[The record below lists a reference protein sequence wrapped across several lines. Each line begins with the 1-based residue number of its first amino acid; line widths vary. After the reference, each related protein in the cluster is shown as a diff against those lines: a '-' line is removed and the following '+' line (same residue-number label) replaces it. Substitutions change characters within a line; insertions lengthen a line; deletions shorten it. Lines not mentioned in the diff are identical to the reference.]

1 MIATISN
8 PNWIRV
14 SYVTMAF
21 PLPEGKEAKPSMII
35 KGQPPNV
42 YKELGKIQRDCLSK
56 KYYTKFDIVC
66 QLKLNMNV

>member
-1 MIATISN
+1 MIATINN

-21 PLPEGKEAKPSMII
+21 PLPEGKEAKPSMI

-42 YKELGKIQRDCLSK
+42 YKDWL
-56 KYYTKFDIVC
+56 KF
-66 QLKLNMNV
+66 NVIAYPKSIIPNST